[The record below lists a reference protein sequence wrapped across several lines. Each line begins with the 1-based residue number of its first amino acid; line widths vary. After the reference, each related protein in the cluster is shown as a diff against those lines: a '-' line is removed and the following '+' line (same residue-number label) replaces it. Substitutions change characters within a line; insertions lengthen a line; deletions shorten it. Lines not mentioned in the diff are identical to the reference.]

1 MLYSAHVGTIE
12 LVLPLGISF
21 FTFQVIA
28 YLVDCYKGSVANFD
42 LSRFAFSVSFF
53 PHLIAGP
60 ILHYADVMPQL
71 RGRADFDAQKFSQG
85 LFLFTAGLFK
95 KSVIADRI
103 AEIIDPLYAAHT
115 ALQFFESWTAAIGYG
130 LQIYFDFSG
139 YSDMA
144 IGIGL
149 LFGIVL
155 PQNFNS
161 PYQATSIA
169 EFWKR
174 WHMTLSQFLRDYVY
188 IPLGGNRHGLAK
200 GILVSGFTLVIGGL
214 WHGAAWT
221 FVLWGL
227 MHAFYIAIQRIWSKS
242 GIELPDPLAITVT
255 FLAVSVAWVMF
266 RSASVLQA
274 ISIWKGMLG
283 FNGLAVPRVFA
294 GLCDSCAQASQ
305 IKGAEWIVGGIL
317 ITVCMSSINVQQE
330 AQLLQPNLKHLAY
343 FTLLFFTSLWMSA
356 SHESFI
362 YWQF

>member
-1 MLYSAHVGTIE
+1 
-12 LVLPLGISF
+12 
-21 FTFQVIA
+21 
-28 YLVDCYKGSVANFD
+28 
-42 LSRFAFSVSFF
+42 
-53 PHLIAGP
+53 
-60 ILHYADVMPQL
+60 
-71 RGRADFDAQKFSQG
+71 
-85 LFLFTAGLFK
+85 
-95 KSVIADRI
+95 
-103 AEIIDPLYAAHT
+103 
-115 ALQFFESWTAAIGYG
+115 

-266 RSASVLQA
+266 RSVSVLQA

-283 FNGLAVPRVFA
+283 FNGLALPRVFA
-294 GLCDSCAQASQ
+294 ELCDSCEQSSL
-305 IKGAEWIVGGIL
+305 INGVEWIVGGIL
-317 ITVCMSSINVQQE
+317 LTVCMSSINFKQE
-330 AQLLQPNLKHLAY
+330 AQQLQPNFKHLAY